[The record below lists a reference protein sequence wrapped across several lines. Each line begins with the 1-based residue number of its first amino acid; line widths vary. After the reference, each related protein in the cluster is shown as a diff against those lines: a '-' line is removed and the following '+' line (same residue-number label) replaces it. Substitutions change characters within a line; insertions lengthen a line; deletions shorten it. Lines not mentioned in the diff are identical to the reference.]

1 MTTVSSAGDSMEAKR
16 RAASAAMK
24 RVEDSGRLFKRAFV
38 DAEVMLAGDMSMPR
52 EDLKREERVMVKR
65 PEPEYASIRWVIL

>member
-1 MTTVSSAGDSMEAKR
+1 M
-16 RAASAAMK
+16 
-24 RVEDSGRLFKRAFV
+24 FKRAFV